1 MSIPTVFESEYRFC
15 CILWEHEP
23 VTSGEL
29 VRLCAA
35 ELGWK
40 KSTTFTVIRRLAE
53 RGVLRSEQAVVTSL
67 VSREEVQRQES
78 REFIDRTFGGSL
90 PGFVAAF
97 TESGSLSAEEAAQIR
112 RLIER
117 YEEGLS

>member
-1 MSIPTVFESEYRFC
+1 MGIPTVFESEYRFC
-15 CILWEHEP
+15 CILWAHEP

-53 RGVLRSEQAVVTSL
+53 RGVLRSENAVVTSL

-78 REFIDRTFGGSL
+78 REFLDRTFDGSL

-112 RLIER
+112 RLIEQ